1 MEYNEICGKR
11 QLEFMKQFDY
21 IREAGT
27 DGEEK
32 AALEIQKEL
41 KSFGVDSRL
50 FLDLTEGEWTM
61 KIRDWLGRLAYT
73 LVQGS
78 LDEDVEDVVYDSRKA
93 RPHTVFVCIR
103 GSARDS
109 HTFIPEVLEKGC
121 RVLVTE
127 KDVTVP
133 GDVTVLRVENGRLAL
148 AELSAARFG
157 YPAEKLVTI
166 GITGTK
172 GKTTTSYMVKAI
184 LEAAGKKVGLIGT
197 NGAVIGTEKYA
208 TANTTPESYLVQEY
222 FAKMVEAGCTHMVM
236 EVSSQAMMLHRVGGI
251 CFDLGLFTNI
261 SPDHIGPKEH
271 ESFEEYLYYKSRLL
285 TVCRTGVVNRAMDHY
300 EEVVRDASCTLY
312 TYGLER
318 GADFTGNG
326 LHYASDHQFVG
337 VEFDMDGALSGRV
350 RVGMPGR
357 FNADNALAALSVC
370 SLALGEEGHDKK
382 LLRALENVRV
392 DGRMEIAHVSE
403 RCSVIVDYAHN
414 AMSMESL
421 LSTLRDYSPKRLVCV
436 FGCGGNRA
444 KERRYSMGEIGGKMA
459 DLCILTA
466 DNPRFEKNED
476 IIKDIETG
484 MARTSGKYLV
494 IPDRREAIFYAVHH
508 AEPGDMIA
516 IIGKGHEDYQ
526 EIEGVRHHFLDREVV
541 EEAVKEIR

>member
-1 MEYNEICGKR
+1 
-11 QLEFMKQFDY
+11 MKL
-21 IREAGT
+21 
-27 DGEEK
+27 K
-32 AALEIQKEL
+32 SWLKEL
-41 KSFGVDSRL
+41 P
-50 FLDLTEGEWTM
+50 
-61 KIRDWLGRLAYT
+61 YT
-73 LVQGS
+73 LLQGS
-78 LDEDVEDVVYDSRKA
+78 LETEVDEVVYDSRKA
-93 RPHTVFVCIR
+93 APGTVFVCMR
-103 GSARDS
+103 GANVDS
-109 HTFIPEVLEKGC
+109 HTFIPDVVEKGAP
-121 RVLVTE
+121 VLVVE
-127 KDVTVP
+127 HPVEAPENVTVIQ
-133 GDVTVLRVENGRLAL
+133 VENGRNAL
-148 AELSAARFG
+148 SLLSAARFD
-157 YPAEKLVTI
+157 YPARKMTAI
-166 GITGTK
+166 GVTGTK
-172 GKTTTSYMVKAI
+172 GKTTTTYMIKAI
-184 LEAAGKKVGLIGT
+184 LEAAGQKTGLIGT
-197 NGAVIGTEKYA
+197 NGAVIGENHYPTK
-208 TANTTPESYLVQEY
+208 NTTPESYILQEY

-484 MARTSGKYLV
+484 MARTSGRYLV

-526 EIEGVRHHFLDREVV
+526 EIDGVRHHFLDREVV